1 MVDIVA
7 EGYDLA
13 IRTGLLAE
21 PRLTATRIA
30 SRTLHIC
37 AAPACLDRHARPER
51 IAALAA
57 HCAR

>member
-30 SRTLHIC
+30 SHPLHIC
-37 AAPACLDRHARPER
+37 AAPACLDHHGRPEK
-51 IAALAA
+51 IADLAP